1 MILYHPAFNKH
12 SGSINATIWFLQVC
26 YWYNKMERP
35 FYKYDQPCDLTDYQ
49 MGHSWTEELGM
60 TKGELKSA
68 KQKGGSLLK
77 KGKTYNGEDLS
88 LILYWRSFGNH
99 TYYTPN
105 LYQLFKIEESKL
117 LEKHFPLFR
126 RLKSTFRKL
135 ENNLSEFHFLPPRKP
150 DLAFPY
156 IQYSTQEKTI
166 KEPVIK
172 PSFNSLKD
180 NSLKKEKTFRYDQN
194 KPSYN
199 TEDYPDFNELFPKS
213 TD

>member
-35 FYKYDQPCDLTDYQ
+35 FYKYDQPCNLNDYQ
-49 MGHSWTEELGM
+49 IGHSWTEELGM

-77 KGKTYNGEDLS
+77 KGKTYRGGDLS
-88 LILYWRSFGNH
+88 LVLYWRSFGNH

-105 LYQLFKIEESKL
+105 LYRLFQLDESKL
-117 LEKHFPLFR
+117 LEHHFPLFR
-126 RLKSTFRKL
+126 GLKLTFRKA
-135 ENNLSEFHFLPPRKP
+135 ETNLSEIHFLPPRKP

-156 IQYSTQEKTI
+156 IQYTTQEKTS

-172 PSFNSLKD
+172 TDFNFLKNNSFKE
-180 NSLKKEKTFRYDQN
+180 EKTLKNERSTPTD
-194 KPSYN
+194 N
-199 TEDYPDFNELFPKS
+199 TKCYPDFNELFPKA